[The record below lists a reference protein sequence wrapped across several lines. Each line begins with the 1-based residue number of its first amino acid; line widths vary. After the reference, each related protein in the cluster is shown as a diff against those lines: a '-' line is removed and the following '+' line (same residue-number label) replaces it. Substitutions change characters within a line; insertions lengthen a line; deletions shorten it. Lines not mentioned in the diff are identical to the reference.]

1 MHKSILFSVFLLLTA
16 IGLTQEFRQNYI
28 QYSSSGLNS
37 DSGADIIDLDG
48 YGQLDVL
55 MGFES
60 RADLTFHKN
69 NGSVYTPTFLLDTM
83 TGYTFVQTVDFDL
96 DGDDDFLLGANYS
109 GSNGLFL
116 YTNDGSNNY
125 SSLWMG
131 NTTEHIQMAVAVDID
146 NDGDLDVVVDVVGN
160 DSAIW
165 FYRNNGDDT
174 FDSSFENL
182 GNGSVLYGV
191 ADLNENGIK
200 DILACH
206 YDFGEAA
213 YRVLALEHDG
223 DLNFIEH
230 ELGYTDYKPT
240 GLTADFFGSELPD
253 LIQGPHS
260 GSADA
265 FMWEN
270 IGDFNFN
277 FIGTVETS
285 NNGWIA
291 IAHDYDGD
299 GDLDFWSSGV
309 SPNFSLQRNNGN
321 GTFTSVDFSN
331 LAIGVPLDYVDMDGD
346 GLRDL
351 VMHDGRGKIE
361 VLTQTENNLF
371 NSTYIN
377 FNPVNG
383 FLCVADYNGDGREDI
398 IASSYNRIG
407 FMPQNFFQIV
417 DAISWHD
424 LDEDNL
430 AEYTNLDDMIQYDR
444 EGDGDMDILV
454 YVNQYAYWLVNNNGV
469 FEEEL
474 ISDDVGGWK
483 IEVDDIDDDGYADV
497 LVYNSPITRIEYN
510 GTNYTT
516 STINEGSPRF
526 EPLDMDLD
534 GDKDIVYLSWNSP
547 EAELRLIVNNGNT
560 FSDGLLMVIPEI
572 NSSFFNVNNKVE
584 VEGNDIDNDGDE
596 DLFIMSPDQD
606 FVLWLEHNADGTFTT
621 HSLSDDINRPTHISF
636 ADVDVDGTTDVLISA
651 LDDRDI
657 IIFRNNGDGS
667 FAQEILWQDY
677 SAPTRHYPVDFDND
691 GDLDIVYSGFTDY
704 KLAWLEN
711 TTIDCLPSFVV
722 NSAQICSGDSL
733 LVGEEYVLE
742 PGVYEQTYLNA
753 LGCDSLVALQLDH
766 YEVIENLSV
775 ANNDNVLSI
784 STDYTDYQWFLNGEL
799 LTNETENSVDATL
812 YGSGDYYAYATD
824 ENGCEVVSTV
834 LTITIIGVTELDKIQ
849 MGFLYPNPSSGLVN
863 FRSNNSTNRRIT
875 IFNALGAEVH
885 SVTVLANNLTM
896 DLSLLNSGIYF
907 YVVQTSEG
915 SYTERLI
922 IKVEE

>member
-1 MHKSILFSVFLLLTA
+1 
-16 IGLTQEFRQNYI
+16 
-28 QYSSSGLNS
+28 
-37 DSGADIIDLDG
+37 
-48 YGQLDVL
+48 
-55 MGFES
+55 
-60 RADLTFHKN
+60 
-69 NGSVYTPTFLLDTM
+69 
-83 TGYTFVQTVDFDL
+83 
-96 DGDDDFLLGANYS
+96 
-109 GSNGLFL
+109 
-116 YTNDGSNNY
+116 
-125 SSLWMG
+125 
-131 NTTEHIQMAVAVDID
+131 
-146 NDGDLDVVVDVVGN
+146 
-160 DSAIW
+160 
-165 FYRNNGDDT
+165 
-174 FDSSFENL
+174 
-182 GNGSVLYGV
+182 
-191 ADLNENGIK
+191 
-200 DILACH
+200 
-206 YDFGEAA
+206 
-213 YRVLALEHDG
+213 
-223 DLNFIEH
+223 
-230 ELGYTDYKPT
+230 
-240 GLTADFFGSELPD
+240 
-253 LIQGPHS
+253 
-260 GSADA
+260 
-265 FMWEN
+265 
-270 IGDFNFN
+270 
-277 FIGTVETS
+277 
-285 NNGWIA
+285 
-291 IAHDYDGD
+291 
-299 GDLDFWSSGV
+299 
-309 SPNFSLQRNNGN
+309 
-321 GTFTSVDFSN
+321 
-331 LAIGVPLDYVDMDGD
+331 
-346 GLRDL
+346 
-351 VMHDGRGKIE
+351 
-361 VLTQTENNLF
+361 
-371 NSTYIN
+371 
-377 FNPVNG
+377 
-383 FLCVADYNGDGREDI
+383 
-398 IASSYNRIG
+398 
-407 FMPQNFFQIV
+407 
-417 DAISWHD
+417 
-424 LDEDNL
+424 
-430 AEYTNLDDMIQYDR
+430 
-444 EGDGDMDILV
+444 
-454 YVNQYAYWLVNNNGV
+454 
-469 FEEEL
+469 
-474 ISDDVGGWK
+474 
-483 IEVDDIDDDGYADV
+483 
-497 LVYNSPITRIEYN
+497 
-510 GTNYTT
+510 
-516 STINEGSPRF
+516 
-526 EPLDMDLD
+526 MDLD

-742 PGVYEQTYLNA
+742 PGFYEQTYLNA

-849 MGFLYPNPSSGLVN
+849 MGFLYPNPSSGRVN

>member
-1 MHKSILFSVFLLLTA
+1 MHKSILSSVFLLLTI

-28 QYSSSGLNS
+28 QYSSTGLNG

-48 YGQLDVL
+48 DGQLDVL

-69 NGSVYTPTFLLDTM
+69 NGSVYTPTFLLDSM
-83 TGYTFVQTVDFDL
+83 SGYTFVQTVDFDL
-96 DGDDDFLLGANYS
+96 DGDDDFLLGANYG

-131 NTTEHIQMAVAVDID
+131 YTTEHIKKAVTVDID
-146 NDGDLDVVVDVVGN
+146 NDGDMDVVGN

-174 FDSSFENL
+174 FESSFNGL
-182 GNGSVLYGV
+182 GNGSLLYGV
-191 ADLNENGIK
+191 ADLNANGIV

-206 YDFGEAA
+206 YDFDEAA

-223 DLNFIEH
+223 NLNFIEH

-240 GLTADFFGSELPD
+240 GLTADFFGSDLPD

-265 FMWEN
+265 FTWEN

-277 FIGTVETS
+277 YIGPIETS

-291 IAHDYDGD
+291 IANDYDGD

-321 GTFTSVDFSN
+321 GTFTTVNFSN

-361 VLTQTENNLF
+361 VLTQAENDLF

-383 FLCVADYNGDGREDI
+383 FLCVTDYNGDGREDI
-398 IASSYNRIG
+398 ISSSYNRIG

-430 AEYTNLDDMIQYDR
+430 AEFTNVDDMIQYDR
-444 EGDGDMDILV
+444 EGDGDLDILV
-454 YVNQYAYWLVNNNGV
+454 YVNQYAYWLVNNNGL

-474 ISDDVGGWK
+474 ISDDVSGWK
-483 IEVDDIDDDGYADV
+483 IEVDDIDGDGYADV
-497 LVYNSPITRIEYN
+497 LVYDFPITRIEYN

-516 STINEGSPRF
+516 TNIEEGSPRF

-534 GDKDIVYLSWNSP
+534 GDKDIVYLRWNNP

-560 FSDGLLMVIPEI
+560 FSDGLLMVLPEI
-572 NSSFFNVNNKVE
+572 NSSFFNLNNKVE

-636 ADVDVDGTTDVLISA
+636 ADVDVDGTKDVLISA

-657 IIFRNNGDGS
+657 IIFRNNGEGS
-667 FAQEILWQDY
+667 FTQEILWQDY

-691 GDLDIVYSGFTDY
+691 GDLDIVYSGAIDN

-711 TTIDCLPSFVV
+711 TTIDCQPSFVLT
-722 NSAQICSGDSL
+722 NAQICSGDSL

-742 PGVYEQTYLNA
+742 PGFYEQTFVNA
-753 LGCDSLVALQLDH
+753 IGCDSLVALELVH
-766 YEVIENLSV
+766 YQTLENITLE
-775 ANNDNVLSI
+775 NENNVLSI
-784 STDYTDYQWFLNGEL
+784 STDYTDYLWFLNGDL
-799 LTNETENSVDATL
+799 LADEPENAIDAAD
-812 YGSGDYYAYATD
+812 YGSGDYQVNVLN
-824 ENGCEVVSTV
+824 ENGCEVTSTI
-834 LTITIIGVTELDKIQ
+834 LTITIISVTELDKGQ
-849 MGFLYPNPSSGLVN
+849 KGYLYPNPTTGLVN
-863 FRSNNSTNRRIT
+863 FRSNDSAITGIT
-875 IFNALGAEVH
+875 IFNALGAEVY
-885 SVTVLANNLTM
+885 SANALANKLTL
-896 DLSLLNSGIYF
+896 DLSGLHSGIYF
-907 YVVQTSEG
+907 CVVQTSEG
-915 SYTERLI
+915 SYTQKLM
-922 IKVEE
+922 IKGEE